1 MAHDGLS
8 EHARSVSP
16 GPVESDAG
24 AVARARAAGWQDDA
38 PARFVARWDLDKTYL
53 RTDFD
58 TLRDIVRTALERPD
72 QKRTVPGAA
81 ALLRELGRAGVET
94 HILSG
99 SPEQLRSRIEAKL
112 RLDGARWSS
121 LTLKP
126 NLQNMLRL
134 RFRAVRGQLGYKLP
148 ALLLRRAELA
158 RQRDDAG
165 QLIHEVLL
173 GDDAE
178 ADAFVYSLYADVCRG
193 AVDATTLAELMRVGG
208 AYEDSIREAVRFASY
223 VEKGDVVE
231 RILIHLDRQSSP
243 SDFKPFGRRVVP
255 FYNYLQAAFIL
266 HEDGR
271 LPAQAVL
278 RVALDLLVSHNFD
291 PAALAR
297 SYLDLARRGH
307 LTGARIPEL
316 DLAVGD
322 LVSGKRLAGASDLVV
337 MMEGITGAGST
348 PAAPPVGA
356 RRSVPPPPAA
366 AAAPPVRPP
375 GRTEPPPADPR
386 DPTIDYAALVAHH
399 NPRRSRRK

>member
-1 MAHDGLS
+1 VADDGLT
-8 EHARSVSP
+8 
-16 GPVESDAG
+16 
-24 AVARARAAGWQDDA
+24 VAEPSRDRGR
-38 PARFVARWDLDKTYL
+38 PRFVARWDLDKTYL

-81 ALLRELGRAGVET
+81 ALLRELGRAGVAT

-158 RQRDDAG
+158 HQRDDG
-165 QLIHEVLL
+165 GDLVREVLL

-193 AVDATTLAELMRVGG
+193 VVDPSDLAAIMRAGG
-208 AYEDSIREAVRFASY
+208 AYDDSIREAVRFAGY

-255 FYNYLQAAFIL
+255 FYNYLQAAFVL

-271 LPAQAVL
+271 LPADAVL

-291 PAALAR
+291 PAALGR
-297 SYLDLARRGH
+297 SFLDLARRGH
-307 LTGARIPEL
+307 VTGARLAEL

-322 LVSGKRLAGASDLVV
+322 LVAGKRIAGASDLVV

-356 RRSVPPPPAA
+356 RRSVPPPPSAA
-366 AAAPPVRPP
+366 AVPPPP
-375 GRTEPPPADPR
+375 PEPPDR
-386 DPTIDYAALVAHH
+386 DPTIDYATLVASH
-399 NPRRSRRK
+399 NPRRTRRK